1 MLLLKH
7 LTGSMTKKYNS
18 CISNNLASNGDEM
31 KKLIGAEVKS
41 LQNMVSRHIENKEKE
56 MGKDRV
62 SAPNLF
68 ILKFLQENEGKE
80 VFQRDLEEVLE
91 TTKSTCSKVIS
102 TMESKGFLKRESVA
116 DARFNKISLTPLG
129 REIVKTAD
137 VHMEEFE
144 SKLKRGLTD
153 EQLETFFYCIET
165 MKRNI
170 SQK

>member
-1 MLLLKH
+1 
-7 LTGSMTKKYNS
+7 
-18 CISNNLASNGDEM
+18 M

-102 TMESKGFLKRESVA
+102 KMESKGFLKRESVA

>member
-1 MLLLKH
+1 
-7 LTGSMTKKYNS
+7 
-18 CISNNLASNGDEM
+18 M

-116 DARFNKISLTPLG
+116 DARFNKISLTPLD

-153 EQLETFFYCIET
+153 EQLEIFFYCIET

>member
-1 MLLLKH
+1 
-7 LTGSMTKKYNS
+7 MTKKYNS

-56 MGKDRV
+56 M
-62 SAPNLF
+62 
-68 ILKFLQENEGKE
+68 GKE

>member
-1 MLLLKH
+1 M
-7 LTGSMTKKYNS
+7 
-18 CISNNLASNGDEM
+18 
-31 KKLIGAEVKS
+31 
-41 LQNMVSRHIENKEKE
+41 
-56 MGKDRV
+56 

>member
-1 MLLLKH
+1 
-7 LTGSMTKKYNS
+7 
-18 CISNNLASNGDEM
+18 M

-137 VHMEEFE
+137 VHMEEF
-144 SKLKRGLTD
+144 
-153 EQLETFFYCIET
+153 
-165 MKRNI
+165 
-170 SQK
+170 